1 MVEATNNGCERALR
15 NAVIQC
21 KVTNGYR
28 HVGRRVHT
36 TVKLRKLTRHVK
48 TYGVLVPLLVDGAGV
63 IVDGVARYEAAKAAE
78 VTHLN
83 VISVAHLTP
92 TEIRSLRLALN
103 RLQEE
108 VKWDPNTVAAELN
121 HLIEVGFDLD
131 LTGFDAVEIDG
142 ILQIGDTPADVED
155 LDTTMAEGATVSQ
168 PSDIWVLQAGTQSHR
183 VACGDFRDGALR
195 DRLFRDQRAAACFAD
210 PPYNVAIGSHV
221 SGSGKHAEFAM
232 ASGEM
237 SDIEFEQF
245 LTTMHQAIKRVLEV
259 GGVVFVCMDWRHM
272 RHLLNATETSGL
284 ELLNVAVWVK
294 TNAGMGSLYRS
305 QHELIC
311 VLTRRGERH
320 RNNIDLGRHGRS
332 RSNVWQYR
340 GVNVHGPERHLLD
353 DHPTVKPS
361 AMVADAI
368 RDVTLPG
375 ELVFDPFLGSGT
387 TLLAAQRTGR
397 VCFGIEI
404 APRYVDLSLRR
415 WQHETGRSAV
425 READG
430 MTFADAEKQVR
441 QKIVSD
447 GEAL

>member
-1 MVEATNNGCERALR
+1 MQNQIVMEMVAIGTLSIIEPVL
-15 NAVIQC
+15 
-21 KVTNGYR
+21 
-28 HVGRRVHT
+28 RVHPPA
-36 TVKLRKLTRHVK
+36 KLRKLTRHVK
-48 TYGVLVPLLVDGAGV
+48 KFGVLAPLLVDGAGV
-63 IVDGVARYEAAKAAE
+63 IVDGVARFEAAKAAD

-83 VISVAHLTP
+83 VISVAHLTR

-155 LDTTMAEGATVSQ
+155 LDTTLAEGPTVSQ
-168 PSDIWVLQAGTQSHR
+168 GSDIWVLQTGTQSHR

-195 DRLFRDQRAAACFAD
+195 DQLLRGRRAAVCFAD
-210 PPYNVAIGSHV
+210 PPYNVAIAGHV
-221 SGSGKHAEFAM
+221 SSSGKHAEFAM

-237 SDIEFEQF
+237 TDEQF
-245 LTTMHQAIKRVLEV
+245 EAFLGAMFEALESILEV
-259 GGVVFVCMDWRHM
+259 VAVSYVCMDWRHL
-272 RHLLNATETSGL
+272 RHLLTAAEARRL
-284 ELLNVAVWVK
+284 ELVNLAVWVK
-294 TNAGMGSLYRS
+294 SNAGMGSFYRS
-305 QHELIC
+305 QHELIAG
-311 VLTRRGERH
+311 LKRRGERH
-320 RNNIDLGRHGRS
+320 RNNIELGRHGRS

-397 VCFGIEI
+397 ICFGIEI
-404 APRYVDLSLRR
+404 APRYVDLTIRR

-430 MTFADAEKQVR
+430 MTFADAEEQVR
-441 QKIVSD
+441 RKILSN